1 MEQKESL
8 YVVFGRHTERVA
20 DYLKKQGYKIIG
32 TDRTLDAAA
41 IMATNLD
48 EKPDTYL
55 VLGSALVS
63 GVVDVG
69 INYGAALLENL
80 NNLRQAVPD
89 SRIVLILPETVDPEV
104 IQGTIRLSGTACL
117 KLFRFSSKAAP

>member
-1 MEQKESL
+1 VVLLEKESL
-8 YVVFGRHTERVA
+8 YVVFGGHTERVA

-48 EKPDTYL
+48 EKPDAYL

-80 NNLRQAVPD
+80 NKLRCAAPN
-89 SRIVLILPETVDPEV
+89 SRIVLLVPETIDPEV
-104 IQGTIRLSGTACL
+104 VQRVIYMGYMMCI
-117 KLFRFSSKAAP
+117 

>member
-1 MEQKESL
+1 MEKKEAL
-8 YVVFGRHTERVA
+8 YIVFGGHTERIA

-55 VLGSALVS
+55 VLVR
-63 GVVDVG
+63 
-69 INYGAALLENL
+69 LLF
-80 NNLRQAVPD
+80 
-89 SRIVLILPETVDPEV
+89 
-104 IQGTIRLSGTACL
+104 QGR
-117 KLFRFSSKAAP
+117 

>member
-1 MEQKESL
+1 MLYQAYFNLSLTIYRDLEVVQMEQKESL

-48 EKPDTYL
+48 EKPD
-55 VLGSALVS
+55 
-63 GVVDVG
+63 
-69 INYGAALLENL
+69 
-80 NNLRQAVPD
+80 
-89 SRIVLILPETVDPEV
+89 LIL
-104 IQGTIRLSGTACL
+104 
-117 KLFRFSSKAAP
+117 F